1 MPANPAHWM
10 DRYCSLP
17 TIVLASLVIAMVI
30 IAQMEKPETEVEFML
45 FFSKTDVT
53 PQLIS
58 ERTQKTTSTEQ
69 LQFVSKNHPTLFR
82 DGGKVTV
89 TKDVSG
95 KIEIILE
102 GYREP
107 DEQAMK
113 LFCWTMA
120 QFALD
125 ASERLKK
132 DIHFGCGSDG
142 IYRYITYKADP
153 PPEE

>member
-1 MPANPAHWM
+1 MPANMSHWT

-17 TIVLASLVIAMVI
+17 KIVLASLVIAMLI
-30 IAQMEKPETEVEFML
+30 MMTEEPNTEVEFIL
-45 FFSKTDVT
+45 SFLETKVT

-58 ERTQKTTSTEQ
+58 ERTKKMTSVEQ
-69 LQFVSKNHPTLFR
+69 LEFVSANYPTLYR
-82 DGGKVTV
+82 NGGKVTV

-113 LFCWTMA
+113 FFCWTMA

>member
-1 MPANPAHWM
+1 MPANPAHWA

-17 TIVLASLVIAMVI
+17 KIVLASLVIAIVI
-30 IAQMEKPETEVEFML
+30 MMTERPKTEVEFIL
-45 FFSKTDVT
+45 TFSETNVRA
-53 PQLIS
+53 QLIS
-58 ERTQKTTSTEQ
+58 ERTKKTTSIEQ
-69 LQFVSKNHPTLFR
+69 LEFVSANHPTLYR
-82 DGGKVTV
+82 NGGKVTV
-89 TKDVSG
+89 TRDVSG

-132 DIHFGCGSDG
+132 DIHFGRRSDG
-142 IYRYITYKADP
+142 IFRYITYKADP
-153 PPEE
+153 PEE